1 MEEIQMNDRLVR
13 KMITLFL
20 VVIVFFGT
28 VSYAEAKTVK
38 KEVLG
43 FTVKYNKSDISSY
56 KVMNKQSEMLTSI
69 AAATHVVDGLGTIR
83 GTSAKEQITLANE
96 RNMNATLM
104 IGNEFNRENAHR
116 LLNSKTNRTRFAKN
130 TLAILKKDH
139 YKGVN
144 IDIENVQGSDRNV
157 YTKLIK
163 ELAEVLKP
171 KGFSLSVSLQPKTAD
186 HPLMTWNYAYDYK
199 AIAKY
204 VDYLLIMTYDEH
216 YKSSL
221 PGSVASIGWVKKVVA
236 YTKTVVP
243 ADKILLGIGSY
254 GYDWSTKGK
263 TVSRTYEESM
273 KLAKKYKV
281 KIVFDRVTKTPNFSY
296 KDGKG
301 IRHIV
306 WFENA
311 QSLSYKLD
319 VVNAEN
325 LKGIGIW
332 RLGHNQD
339 EQYWNM
345 ITSKLSK

>member
-1 MEEIQMNDRLVR
+1 MNNRLVQ
-13 KMITLFL
+13 KVSVLFL
-20 VVIVFFGT
+20 MIIVFFGAF
-28 VSYAEAKTVK
+28 SYAEAKTVK

-43 FTVKYNKSDISSY
+43 FTVKYNKSDVSSY
-56 KVMNKQSEMLTSI
+56 KVMNNQSETLTSI
-69 AAATHVVDGLGTIR
+69 AAATHVVDGIGTIR

-104 IGNEFNRENAHR
+104 IGNEFNRKNAHK
-116 LLNSKTNRTRFAKN
+116 LLNSKTNRTRFVKN
-130 TLAILKKDH
+130 TLAILKKDN

-144 IDIENVQGSDRNV
+144 IDIENVQGSDRSV

-163 ELAEVLKP
+163 ELAEALKP
-171 KGFSLSVSLQPKTAD
+171 KGYSLSVSLQPKTAD
-186 HPLMTWNYAYDYK
+186 HPLLTWNYAYDYK
-199 AIAKY
+199 AISKY

-243 ADKILLGIGSY
+243 AEKILLGIGSY
-254 GYDWSTKGK
+254 GYDWSIKGK
-263 TVSRTYEESM
+263 TVSRSYEESM
-273 KLAKKYKV
+273 KLAKKYKA
-281 KIVFDRVTKTPNFSY
+281 KIVFDRVTKTPTFTY

-339 EQYWNM
+339 EQYWKLIN
-345 ITSKLSK
+345 SKLSK